1 MKPELTRYGL
11 EVERIPNY
19 LKMYQ
24 DRLDELL
31 DTLDK
36 IGFAL
41 SANGKLLGQESK
53 PLVVQIEDKVP
64 YTSPFDGQVK

>member
-41 SANGKLLGQESK
+41 SANGKL
-53 PLVVQIEDKVP
+53 VVQIEDKVP